1 MSSSLRSLGRQSYKR
16 RGTRQ
21 SKRENHIIIDLN
33 STIIDLNS
41 PAPGADV
48 LNVASSS
55 RSFQHALSNPSP
67 IFVDDTDDDVQMLS
81 TSIAT
86 ILAPSQVSMHAPIV
100 VLDEEEEINPGPSG
114 VVREARDRTI
124 NLDLSLDLDTFGSV
138 LQRKDEVA
146 PSTTLNLIP
155 MDLTCAS
162 IPMEPPQVPPKEPTF
177 SCPVCMNALVEPSST
192 ICGHIFC
199 KECIKASI
207 QAQKKCP
214 TCRKQL
220 NMRNFHRVYL
230 PSTE

>member
-1 MSSSLRSLGRQSYKR
+1 MSSSLRPLGRQSYKR

-21 SKRENHIIIDLN
+21 SKRENHFIIDLN
-33 STIIDLNS
+33 STVIDLNS

-55 RSFQHALSNPSP
+55 GSFQHAQSNPSP

-81 TSIAT
+81 ASIVT
-86 ILAPSQVSMHAPIV
+86 NLAPSQASMQAPIV
-100 VLDEEEEINPGPSG
+100 VLDEEEEITFGPSG
-114 VVREARDRTI
+114 FAREARDRTI
-124 NLDLSLDLDTFGSV
+124 NLDLTLDLDMSGSV
-138 LQRKDEVA
+138 SQRMEVV

-155 MDLTCAS
+155 MALMRTS
-162 IPMEPPQVPPKEPTF
+162 IPMEPPRAPPKEPTF

-220 NMRNFHRVYL
+220 NMKNFHRVYL